1 MTDSK
6 IDPHSCGVASSC
18 ASDAPTSPPI
28 HEEYRL
34 LRQFDRMARLVG
46 DSAMDRFHRA
56 SVTVIGLGG
65 VGSFAAESLA
75 RTGIGRLVLV
85 DFDDVCVTNT
95 NRQLH
100 ALRGNVGRSKTE
112 VMAERL
118 RRVNP
123 RAEIVEKK
131 LPYSAE
137 TSRELLDDRVDIVLD
152 ATDHLTAKCHL
163 IAECRRRFLPLVSS
177 MGAAARWDPT
187 RIRVADLAVT
197 HTDAMAFHIRKILRQ
212 KYNFPSI
219 GPWGIAA
226 VFSEEHAQEPHEVG
240 YDAGMGFR
248 CVCPQGEND
257 FLTCER
263 RARIDGS
270 ASFVTGAF
278 GLSAASTIVQWLAR
292 HPSAFSFP
300 TLSPSA

>member
-1 MTDSK
+1 MNHAPEEHACGAAPDRSG
-6 IDPHSCGVASSC
+6 PHVGG
-18 ASDAPTSPPI
+18 API
-28 HEEYRL
+28 REEYRL
-34 LRQFDRMARLVG
+34 LRQFDRMARLAG
-46 DSAMDRFHRA
+46 DAAMDRLHRS
-56 SVTVIGLGG
+56 SVTVLGLGG

-75 RTGIGRLVLV
+75 RTGVGRLVLV

-100 ALRGNVGRSKTE
+100 ALKGNVGRGKAA

-118 RRVNP
+118 RLVNP
-123 RAEIVEKK
+123 RAEVVERKM
-131 LPYSAE
+131 PYSEE
-137 TSRELLDDRVDIVLD
+137 TSDELLSDRIDAIVD

-163 IAECRRRFLPLVSS
+163 IAESRRRGLRLVSS

-187 RIRVADLAVT
+187 RIRVADLAAT
-197 HTDAMAFHIRKILRQ
+197 HTDAMAFHVRKILRQ
-212 KYNFPSI
+212 KYGFAAD
-219 GPWGIAA
+219 GPWGVTA
-226 VFSEEHAQEPHEVG
+226 VFSEENAQPPREVG
-240 YDAGMGFR
+240 YDDGAGFR

-278 GLSAASTIVQWLAR
+278 GLTAASVVTRWLVGPEGGLA
-292 HPSAFSFP
+292 PPLDASGP
-300 TLSPSA
+300 

>member
-1 MTDSK
+1 MSMNHAHD
-6 IDPHSCGVASSC
+6 DHGCGTAAGCSS
-18 ASDAPTSPPI
+18 SPIAHEPI
-28 HEEYRL
+28 REEYRL

-46 DSAMDRFHRA
+46 DAAMDRLHRS
-56 SVTVIGLGG
+56 SVAVLGLGG

-75 RTGIGRLVLV
+75 RTGVGRLVLV

-100 ALRGNVGRSKTE
+100 ALKGNVGKGKAA

-118 RRVNP
+118 RLVNP
-123 RAEIVEKK
+123 RAQIVERKI
-131 LPYSAE
+131 PYSEE
-137 TSRELLDDRVDIVLD
+137 TSDDLLSDRIDVVLD

-163 IAECRRRFLPLVSS
+163 IAECRRRGLRLVSS

-187 RIRVADLAVT
+187 RIRVADLALT

-212 KYNFPSI
+212 KHGFSNE

-226 VFSEEHAQEPHEVG
+226 VFSEENAQPPHDVA
-240 YDAGMGFR
+240 YDGGMGFR

-278 GLSAASTIVQWLAR
+278 GLTAASVVVRTLVG
-292 HPSAFSFP
+292 HPEAFAFASG
-300 TLSPSA
+300 